1 MKLQKVKVAK
11 NKIREDTKY
20 PITRGCFDSV
30 GIHVPSLHLVLSWH
44 SCCSHS
50 VNHNGLAW
58 KTSLLGSCRVSTL
71 LDSGPQC
78 GYYLPLHLLRLQVSL
93 WCSSM
98 GAFRYV
104 GGDYQC
110 LYFVFTVGCS
120 SCFSAVFLWWL
131 GSSLV

>member
-1 MKLQKVKVAK
+1 MKLQKAKVAK

-71 LDSGPQC
+71 SDSGPQC
-78 GYYLPLHLLRLQVSL
+78 GYYLPLHLLRL
-93 WCSSM
+93 
-98 GAFRYV
+98 
-104 GGDYQC
+104 
-110 LYFVFTVGCS
+110 
-120 SCFSAVFLWWL
+120 
-131 GSSLV
+131 